1 MPIKVELDVLC
12 RGRGRPSKQ
21 KDEECRVDKNLVQKR
36 KQYDIELVSLDL
48 LTKILAQL
56 EQSQR
61 ENIEELIDK
70 ISSQIDS
77 EFEKAA
83 EMNSCRVKTKNAKRN

>member
-1 MPIKVELDVLC
+1 M
-12 RGRGRPSKQ
+12 
-21 KDEECRVDKNLVQKR
+21 
-36 KQYDIELVSLDL
+36 SLDL

-83 EMNSCRVKTKNAKRN
+83 EMNRCSVKTKNEKRN